1 MPSKILGIAVLLFFI
16 TACAQRPQEEV
27 FERPANAIFRDSC
40 SIWVVKKEMANEAKG
55 LRSVIVNIESEK
67 VSRAGYNEDLYFHMT
82 DKFAA
87 SDGIT
92 KVSPVFCQ
100 VISTG
105 KKNRLSYWLTFE
117 TQKIDT
123 IFLYS
128 NSIVTEDVFISN
140 EL

>member
-1 MPSKILGIAVLLFFI
+1 MLFFA
-16 TACAQRPQEEV
+16 ACAQRAQEEA
-27 FERPANAIFRDSC
+27 FARPVNTIFRDSC
-40 SIWVVKKEMANEAKG
+40 SIWVEKKEIANEPKG
-55 LRSVIVNIESEK
+55 LRSIIVNIESER
-67 VSRAGYNEDLYFHMT
+67 VSRTGYNEDLYFHMT

-92 KVSPVFCQ
+92 KMSPVFCQ

-117 TQKIDT
+117 TQTIDT
-123 IFLYS
+123 VFLFS